1 MTTVEAQTS
10 ATDGTWFTLDGK
22 RLDGKPTRKGIYVRN
37 GKKLV
42 VQ

>member
-1 MTTVEAQTS
+1 MV
-10 ATDGTWFTLDGK
+10 TLDGK
-22 RLDGKPTRKGIYVRN
+22 RLDGKPARKGIYVRN